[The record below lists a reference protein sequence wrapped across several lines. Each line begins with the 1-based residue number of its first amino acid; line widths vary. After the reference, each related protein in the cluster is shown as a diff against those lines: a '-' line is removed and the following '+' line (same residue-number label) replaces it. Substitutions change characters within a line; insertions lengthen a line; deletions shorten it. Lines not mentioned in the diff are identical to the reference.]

1 MISKR
6 VLFHLKPLILPR
18 GVGLLLVGS
27 GIYWILSSLLIAS
40 FTSLAPELLRQVP
53 LGTALLSIVGIVCLL
68 AGFPSSYRDIRL
80 LNRLFSETNGWIYT
94 LPIML
99 ASADIYLTL
108 IGLSFGRTEELN
120 RFVASAASAG
130 SSFIVPFTISYV
142 ALSEGLAVLMLGFG
156 RRLYGPLSHE
166 RYLPFALICGAA
178 SFGPFSNLLILSGAT
193 TGLTSYATGI
203 VAAGVLS
210 LTVYAT
216 LRHDHKSA

>member
-1 MISKR
+1 M
-6 VLFHLKPLILPR
+6 KPLILPR

-94 LPIML
+94 LPIIL

-130 SSFIVPFTISYV
+130 SSFMIPFAISYM